1 MKNALKLLID
11 NSKTII
17 FGLMLIVVGLFTQ
30 INQAPYLY
38 LLENNNLFIYD
49 WSVIAERL
57 AIPGGGAYLIAAF
70 LTQFF
75 HLPFVG
81 AIITTLCYGLI
92 VWGSY
97 QIIRK
102 LYKGPALSGL
112 AFLPIV
118 FLLLSLENSLYRYQG
133 HIAFLLMVLALWV
146 YTSLMDKPWWMKWL
160 IGVIASSLLYWF
172 IGSAALVFVLG
183 AILMDILCLTP
194 KWYLS
199 ILYIPA
205 AVVMGVLA
213 YQYAAVADWHT
224 AFTPLMYYDMVFT
237 YYFQLYAWG
246 LFLLLPI
253 LAILL
258 KYIPFKAS
266 IQRFIAVVG
275 AIITCYILMS
285 FYGLVHTASNEKI
298 AKQQYYTE
306 QQDWETVI
314 GLSNPGEPVNFISY
328 LNLAL
333 AKQNQLIDK
342 LFVYNQQPPMELT
355 GRDAETRTGL
365 MMAAYVYQSWG
376 CHAAAMKNAF
386 DANLTT
392 SGDYHPRAL
401 QLMIQHN
408 LAMGAYEVAEKY
420 ISFLEKTL
428 FYRQEAAA
436 YRGFLYRPELVDA
449 DKWLGN
455 VKKSIAHEDSYLV
468 SLLGLNLSEIVHAN
482 PQNNI
487 ALQFYQAYLLLT
499 LDWQFME
506 EYAYW
511 HRANRE
517 EPLPERFQ
525 EALASLAQGDPER
538 CKAYGVGEK
547 VMQHYRNL
555 QSGRMPSHYG
565 RSYWKYLYDHGVKF

>member
-1 MKNALKLLID
+1 MKNTLKWLTE
-11 NSKTII
+11 NVQAGI
-17 FGLMLIVVGLFTQ
+17 FLLMLIVVGLFTQ
-30 INQAPYLY
+30 LNQAPYLY
-38 LLENNNLFIYD
+38 LLENNNLFLYD
-49 WSVIAERL
+49 WDVIAERL
-57 AIPGGGAYLIAAF
+57 AIPGGGAYLLAGL

-81 AIITTLCYGLI
+81 AIVTTLCYGLM

-97 QIIRK
+97 QIIGK
-102 LYKGPALSGL
+102 LCKGPALSGL

-118 FLLLSLENSLYRYQG
+118 FLALSLENSMYRYQG
-133 HIAFLLMVLALWV
+133 HIAFLLMVLALWA
-146 YTSLMDKPWWMKWL
+146 YANLSDKRWWLKWL
-160 IGVIASSLLYWF
+160 IGMIVSPFLYWL
-172 IGSAALVFVLG
+172 IGSAASVFVLG
-183 AILMDILCLTP
+183 AILMDIFRLTS
-194 KWYLS
+194 KWYLD

-205 AVVMGVLA
+205 MVVVGVWA
-213 YQYAAVADWHT
+213 YQTAAVADWHT
-224 AFTPLMYYDMVFT
+224 AFTPLMYYDMIFT

-246 LFLLLPI
+246 LFLLLLV

-258 KYIPFKAS
+258 KIIPFKAS
-266 IQRFIAVVG
+266 VQRLIALVG
-275 AIITCYILMS
+275 AVITCYILLS
-285 FYGLVHTASNEKI
+285 YYGLVHTASNEKI

-306 QQDWETVI
+306 HQDWEAI
-314 GLSNPGEPVNFISY
+314 IALSNPGEPVKFISY
-328 LNLAL
+328 LNMAL
-333 AKQNQLIDK
+333 AKQNMLIDK

-355 GRDAETRTGL
+355 GRDADTRTGL

-392 SGDYHPRAL
+392 SGDYHPKAL
-401 QLMIQHN
+401 LLMIQHN
-408 LAMGAYEVAEKY
+408 LAMGAYKVAEKY

-428 FYRQEAAA
+428 FYRQEAEM
-436 YRGFLYRPELVDA
+436 YRQFLYSDYLVEK

-455 VKKSIAHEDSYLV
+455 IKKSIAHEDSYLV

-511 HRANRE
+511 HQANRE

-538 CKAYGVGEK
+538 CKSYGVGEK

-565 RSYWKYLYDHGVKF
+565 HSYWKYLYDHGVKF

>member
-57 AIPGGGAYLIAAF
+57 AIPGGGAYLIAAL

-81 AIITTLCYGLI
+81 AIITTLCYALI

-97 QIIRK
+97 QIISK
-102 LYKGPALSGL
+102 LYKGSALSGL

-133 HIAFLLMVLALWV
+133 HIAFLLMVLALWA
-146 YTSLMDKPWWMKWL
+146 YTSLMDKRWWVKWI
-160 IGVIASSLLYWF
+160 IGLIASLLLYWF
-172 IGSAALVFVLG
+172 VGSAALVFVLG

-199 ILYIPA
+199 ILYIPVIVLEA
-205 AVVMGVLA
+205 AWA
-213 YQYAAVADWHT
+213 YQSAAVADWHT

-246 LFLLLPI
+246 LFLSLPI

-266 IQRFIAVVG
+266 IQRIIAVVG
-275 AIITCYILMS
+275 AVITCYILLS
-285 FYGLVHTASNEKI
+285 FYSLVHTASNEKI

-306 QQDWETVI
+306 QQDWESVI
-314 GLSNPGEPVNFISY
+314 NLSNPGEPVNFISY

-401 QLMIQHN
+401 QLMVQHN

-455 VKKSIAHEDSYLV
+455 VKKSIAQEDSYLV

-525 EALASLAQGDPER
+525 EAMASLAQGDLER

>member
-1 MKNALKLLID
+1 MKNALKLLIN

-17 FGLMLIVVGLFTQ
+17 FALMLIVVGLFTQ

-57 AIPGGGAYLIAAF
+57 AIPGGGAYLIAAL

-81 AIITTLCYGLI
+81 AIITTLCYALI

-133 HIAFLLMVLALWV
+133 HIAFLLMVLALWA
-146 YTSLMDKPWWMKWL
+146 YTSLMDKRWWVKWI
-160 IGVIASSLLYWF
+160 IGLIASLLLYWF

-199 ILYIPA
+199 ILYIPVIVLEA
-205 AVVMGVLA
+205 AWA
-213 YQYAAVADWHT
+213 YQSAAVADWHT
-224 AFTPLMYYDMVFT
+224 AVTPLMYYDMIFT

-266 IQRFIAVVG
+266 IQRVIAVVG
-275 AIITCYILMS
+275 AVITCYILLS
-285 FYGLVHTASNEKI
+285 FYSLVHTASNEKI

-306 QQDWETVI
+306 QQDWEAVI

-401 QLMIQHN
+401 QLMVQHN

-420 ISFLEKTL
+420 ISF
-428 FYRQEAAA
+428 
-436 YRGFLYRPELVDA
+436 
-449 DKWLGN
+449 
-455 VKKSIAHEDSYLV
+455 
-468 SLLGLNLSEIVHAN
+468 
-482 PQNNI
+482 
-487 ALQFYQAYLLLT
+487 
-499 LDWQFME
+499 
-506 EYAYW
+506 
-511 HRANRE
+511 
-517 EPLPERFQ
+517 
-525 EALASLAQGDPER
+525 
-538 CKAYGVGEK
+538 
-547 VMQHYRNL
+547 
-555 QSGRMPSHYG
+555 
-565 RSYWKYLYDHGVKF
+565 

>member
-1 MKNALKLLID
+1 MKNALKLLIN

-17 FGLMLIVVGLFTQ
+17 FALMLIVVGLFTQ

-57 AIPGGGAYLIAAF
+57 AIPGGGAYLIAAL

-81 AIITTLCYGLI
+81 AIITPLCYALI

-133 HIAFLLMVLALWV
+133 HIAFLLMVLALWA
-146 YTSLMDKPWWMKWL
+146 YTSLMDKRWWMKWI
-160 IGVIASSLLYWF
+160 IGLIASLLLYWF

-199 ILYIPA
+199 ILYIPVIVLEA
-205 AVVMGVLA
+205 AWA
-213 YQYAAVADWHT
+213 YQSAAVADWHT

-266 IQRFIAVVG
+266 IQRVIAVVG
-275 AIITCYILMS
+275 AVITCYILLS
-285 FYGLVHTASNEKI
+285 FYSLVHTASNEKI

-306 QQDWETVI
+306 QQDWEAVI

-401 QLMIQHN
+401 QLMVQHN

-436 YRGFLYRPELVDA
+436 YRGFL
-449 DKWLGN
+449 
-455 VKKSIAHEDSYLV
+455 
-468 SLLGLNLSEIVHAN
+468 
-482 PQNNI
+482 
-487 ALQFYQAYLLLT
+487 
-499 LDWQFME
+499 
-506 EYAYW
+506 
-511 HRANRE
+511 
-517 EPLPERFQ
+517 
-525 EALASLAQGDPER
+525 
-538 CKAYGVGEK
+538 
-547 VMQHYRNL
+547 
-555 QSGRMPSHYG
+555 
-565 RSYWKYLYDHGVKF
+565 

>member
-57 AIPGGGAYLIAAF
+57 AISGGGAYLIAAL

-81 AIITTLCYGLI
+81 AIITTFCYALI

-133 HIAFLLMVLALWV
+133 HIAFLLMVLALWA
-146 YTSLMDKPWWMKWL
+146 YTSLMDKRWWVKWIIGL
-160 IGVIASSLLYWF
+160 IVSLLLYWF

-199 ILYIPA
+199 ILYIL
-205 AVVMGVLA
+205 VIVLETAWA
-213 YQYAAVADWHT
+213 YQSAAVADWYT
-224 AFTPLMYYDMVFT
+224 AFTPLMYYDMIFT

-266 IQRFIAVVG
+266 IQRIIAVVG
-275 AIITCYILMS
+275 AVITCYILLS
-285 FYGLVHTASNEKI
+285 FYSLVHTASNEKI

-306 QQDWETVI
+306 QQDWESVI
-314 GLSNPGEPVNFISY
+314 NLSNPGEPVNFISY

-455 VKKSIAHEDSYLV
+455 VKKSIAQEDSYLV